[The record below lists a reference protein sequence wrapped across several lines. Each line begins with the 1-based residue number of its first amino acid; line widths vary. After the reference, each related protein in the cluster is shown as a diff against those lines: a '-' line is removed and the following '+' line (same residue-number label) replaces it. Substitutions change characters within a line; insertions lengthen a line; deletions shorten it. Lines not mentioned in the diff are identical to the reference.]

1 MTSTGK
7 CQRSTLRWQNEL
19 TIWLTIIIGRV
30 DRADA
35 QSKQVEDMLN
45 SSLSLKKLLRLINI
59 LGAHLYLEV
68 VELIS
73 WKFLVGRVSKA
84 LNIKIFGLLKYGPL
98 VSPLSSRL
106 LLLLVLNAHTLV
118 WLRDVSTEGLG
129 FIKGSGFAVGTDK
142 SCDFFDSSRIYANR
156 SFSGL

>member
-1 MTSTGK
+1 MSSTGK
-7 CQRSTLRWQNEL
+7 CQRSTLRWQNEQ
-19 TIWLTIIIGRV
+19 TILLLGSIGLE
-30 DRADA
+30 DRSDA

-59 LGAHLYLEV
+59 LGAHLYLEI

-129 FIKGSGFAVGTDK
+129 FIECSGFAVGTDK
-142 SCDFFDSSRIYANR
+142 SCDLFDSFRIYANR